1 MGWMQKLNEVYDTM
15 IEVVPEAGSNEAV
28 LIPVGFIQKQVKY
41 LVTLRPDGT
50 FSDARE
56 MTEDEMTCIVPS
68 TPQAEARTGDN
79 GTPFPLAEQLKYLAC
94 DGADNPRLVKYLH
107 QLKDW
112 CDQPDAPDCLRTLYC
127 YLEKKT
133 LLQDLCSVS
142 GLKVKYHKDE
152 AKKDA
157 GGADAKVFV
166 CFAVQSLYDSETR
179 LWMREDVRKSWSSY
193 IARAPEDDT
202 ALCYATGEQ
211 RKPLDNHPK
220 VQGNAKLISAKDAG
234 YPFQYKGRFAEDKS
248 AATVSAYASIR
259 AHNALKWLLGKQG
272 FHLYGLNIVAWNVR
286 SGSLPVPLKEDDSW
300 VQEPNPPDTFEE
312 YALALKEATAGRGE
326 KLKYFQKL
334 IGSCEDTSEDI
345 ASTVILG
352 MEAATDGR
360 MSINYYQEM
369 EGNVYAQ
376 NLENWYKTCC
386 WEYFHKDGSRMIST
400 PTPLMIA
407 RAVMGADSVQRAI
420 RDVQCK
426 KSDAKQM
433 KDLFK
438 RLLCCIV
445 DGAPLPKNASISAIH
460 RAEFP
465 LSFKTSSGSWQRR
478 AWEDCVRTTC
488 ALIRRVRFDD
498 GTPLEELPQNRL
510 NVTCRNRDYLYGR
523 LLAVADVLEQRTNEN
538 NGLPT
543 NAIRIM
549 QFFVQRPAEAWKQL
563 HLKLIP
569 YLKKLGESEKSA
581 EYYQRLIGQIE
592 QLFAAEDVDRVE
604 KISLEED
611 FLLGLYAQTRELY
624 TKAEERM
631 PSAEPVLEYRP
642 SCNRSELFGC
652 LLAVADCAE
661 WTAESE
667 EKEDKTI
674 SRHDGK
680 TLALRY
686 MTKFASRPAETWEQI
701 HGHLIPYLEKL
712 GIKNSQI
719 YLSQLHHLECCFQI
733 KDRLSNIPLDRMFLH
748 GYYCMRQ
755 CIKTK
760 KAKLVVPEYPQ
771 KQTVMSRERAY
782 AALLAIENRI
792 ERTVLDAEKSEDE
805 NRSSNAI
812 RFMNRF
818 PEKPASMW
826 GYLEERMLP
835 YERKLHHI
843 YPGSA
848 KKRRDQLNQLKEQ
861 IEENHW
867 NTDEP
872 LQAGWL
878 YFYYIHYYCRE
889 GE

>member
-15 IEVVPEAGSNEAV
+15 IEVAPEAGSNEAI

-56 MTEDEMTCIVPS
+56 LTENEKICIIPS
-68 TPQAEARTGDN
+68 TPQAEARTGDK
-79 GTPFPLAEQLKYLAC
+79 GTPFPLAEQMKYLAC
-94 DGADNPRLVKYLH
+94 DGADNPQLVKYLQ

-112 CDQPDAPDCLRTLYC
+112 CDQPDAPDCLQTLYC

-142 GLKVKYHKDE
+142 GLKVKYHQDE

-157 GGADAKVFV
+157 GGADAKAFV
-166 CFAVQSLYDSETR
+166 CFAVQSLYDPETR

-193 IARAPEDDT
+193 IERGTEDDT
-202 ALCYATGEQ
+202 VLCYVTGEQ
-211 RKPLDNHPK
+211 RKPLKNHPK
-220 VQGNAKLISAKDAG
+220 VQGNAKLISAKDTD
-234 YPFQYKGRFAEDKS
+234 YPFQYKGRFVEDRS
-248 AATVSAYASIR
+248 AATVSTYASIR
-259 AHNALKWLLGKQG
+259 AHNALKWLLEKQG
-272 FHLYGLNIVAWNVR
+272 FRRYGLNIVAWNVR
-286 SGSLPVPLKEDDSW
+286 SGSLPVPFEEDDSW
-300 VQEPNPPDTFEE
+300 GEEPNPPDTFEA
-312 YALALKEATAGRGE
+312 YALALKEAAAGHGE
-326 KLKYFQKL
+326 KLKSFQAQ
-334 IGSCEDTSEDI
+334 IGCCEGGADRI

-369 EGNVYAQ
+369 EGNTYAEH
-376 NLENWYKTCC
+376 LKKWYETCC
-386 WEYFHKDGSRMIST
+386 WEYFHKDKGRVICT
-400 PTPLMIA
+400 PTPLSIA
-407 RAVMGADSVQRAI
+407 RAVMGADSVQRA
-420 RDVQCK
+420 RQDVKCQ

-433 KDLFK
+433 KNLFK

-445 DGAPLPKNASISAIH
+445 DGAPLPQNAFISAIH

-465 LSFKTSSGSWQRR
+465 LSFKSGSGSWQRR
-478 AWEDCVRTTC
+478 GWEDCVRTTC
-488 ALIRRVRFDD
+488 ALIRRGRFDD
-498 GTPLEELPQNRL
+498 GTPMEELPQNRL

-523 LLAVADVLEQRTNEN
+523 LFAVADVLERSAPGY
-538 NGLPT
+538 NGQPT
-543 NAIRIM
+543 NAIRMM

-563 HLKLIP
+563 HLQLIP
-569 YLKKLGESEKSA
+569 YLMKHFGGTEKPA
-581 EYYQRLIGQIE
+581 GYYQRLIGEIE
-592 QLFAAEDVDRVE
+592 QLFEDADRAGNT
-604 KISLEED
+604 SLDEN
-611 FLLGLYAQTRELY
+611 FLLGLYAQNRELY
-624 TKAEERM
+624 TKAEEKM
-631 PSAEPVLEYRP
+631 PLAEPVLAYCP
-642 SCNRSELFGC
+642 PHDRSELFGC

-661 WTAESE
+661 WMAESE
-667 EKEDKTI
+667 IVDNRTI

-686 MTKFASRPAETWEQI
+686 MTRFASRPAETWEQI

-712 GIKNSQI
+712 SIKRSAF
-719 YLSQLHHLECCFQI
+719 YLSQLHQLECCFEPEE
-733 KDRLSNIPLDRMFLH
+733 RLSNMPLNSMFLH

-760 KAKLVVPEYPQ
+760 GAKLVVQKNPQ

-826 GYLEERMLP
+826 AYLEERMLP
-835 YERKLHHI
+835 YARKLHCF
-843 YPGSA
+843 YPRSA
-848 KKRRDQLNQLKEQ
+848 KKRKDQLDQLKEQ

-872 LQAGWL
+872 LQADWL
-878 YFYYIHYYCRE
+878 YFYYVYYYCRE